1 MKKLI
6 YLFLTVLMVA
16 CSGDGDGNTQDNN
29 DGDNNNDT
37 TCEYLLNTLPV
48 TNATANS
55 ATFNGTISLDGNC
68 EFPIT
73 QQGFVYGTT
82 IQPTLND
89 NQVNV
94 NGIDVSITIE
104 NLEPNTTYYVRT
116 FLTNAIGEF
125 YGNEVSFLV
134 EICDV
139 VYLADNGITIKACED
154 ANVGDTGEI
163 NGVTYTVVDE
173 AILREMV
180 ATGESLNNIATTKV
194 TNMREMFENR
204 TVSGNISY
212 WDVSNVTDMSQMF
225 IVATSFNG
233 PIGDWDVSNVT
244 NMNSMFAGAES
255 FNQPIG
261 DWDVSSVTRMGGMFA
276 TAESFNQPI
285 GDWDVSSVTD
295 MGYMV
300 ANAISF
306 NQNLSSWSVD
316 GVTVCD
322 GFSDNTPSW
331 TQPKPN
337 FTNCTP

>member
-1 MKKLI
+1 MKKLL
-6 YLFLTVLMVA
+6 YLFLTVLIVA
-16 CSGDGDGNTQDNN
+16 CSGEDGGNNQD
-29 DGDNNNDT
+29 NNDT

-116 FLTNAIGEF
+116 FLTNNLGEY
-125 YGNEVSFLV
+125 YGNEISFLV

-173 AILREMV
+173 AILRGMV
-180 ATGESLNNIATTKV
+180 ATGEILNNIATTKV
-194 TNMREMFENR
+194 TDMREMFENR
-204 TVSGNISY
+204 TVNGDISY
-212 WDVSNVTDMSQMF
+212 WDVSNVTDMSEMF
-225 IVATSFNG
+225 IISTSFNQA
-233 PIGDWDVSNVT
+233 IGNWDVSNVT
-244 NMNSMFAGAES
+244 NMYNMFGGATN

-261 DWDVSSVTRMGGMFA
+261 NWDVS
-276 TAESFNQPI
+276 N
-285 GDWDVSSVTD
+285 VTD
-295 MGYMV
+295 MGSMFGY
-300 ANAISF
+300 ASAF

-316 GVTVCD
+316 GVIDCNN
-322 GFSDNTPSW
+322 FSDGASSW
-331 TQPKPN
+331 TQPQPN